1 MDDDLQQIA
10 DLLDAIRDLDAW
22 HRDERARDKRDRRL
36 WMYAYL
42 AVVLYYAIAS
52 LVQRRSRGNTHKGF
66 VADEFVLVAFLGC
79 VSTGA

>member
-10 DLLDAIRDLDAW
+10 DLLEAIRDLDAW
-22 HRDERARDKRDRRL
+22 HRDERADKRHRRL

-52 LVQRRSRGNTHKGF
+52 LVQRHSRGNTHKGF

-79 VSTGA
+79 VPTAA